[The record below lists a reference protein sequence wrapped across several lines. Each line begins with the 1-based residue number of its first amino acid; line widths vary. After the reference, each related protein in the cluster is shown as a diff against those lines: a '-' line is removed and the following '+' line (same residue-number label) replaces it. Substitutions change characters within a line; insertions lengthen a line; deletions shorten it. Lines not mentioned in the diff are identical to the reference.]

1 MTALDLEN
9 DRLLR
14 LSEVMQK
21 TGLSESTIYRRM
33 KEGSFPQ
40 SVSLGPAC
48 VRWLLSEVQ
57 EWIEDRLKARVP
69 VSDLVARSVNS
80 ARDR

>member
-1 MTALDLEN
+1 MSALDLEN

-14 LSEVMQK
+14 LAEVMRK

-48 VRWLLSEVQ
+48 VRWLMSEVQ
-57 EWIEDRLKARVP
+57 AWVTDRIKARP
-69 VSDLVARSVNS
+69 PAPATDNA
-80 ARDR
+80 A